1 MSEAEAGQV
10 LGELAAVRAGSRTLG
25 GPTVLDELQRRQPT
39 WNWPALLALHT
50 GVMAL
55 SALRGPCSHWPAAV
69 AGLPEGT
76 AALRTAEGEAAL
88 AMADPWDDRS
98 LQRAAALWGQ
108 WPEPVAAT
116 AVELAQW
123 QARPSARAAAPMQP
137 ASPGPTANTASA
149 QSSGSAIVGFVDR
162 ALLVAWRSGAS
173 DIHFECDR
181 QGLTVKHRLDGVM
194 SRFERLEG
202 VQLAEEVISRLK
214 VLAQLDITE
223 RRLPQDGRFRYAL
236 EAHESDL
243 RVSIMPSVFG
253 EDAVL
258 RLLDKSTLRG
268 RDDEVSLD
276 ALGFEPESARRLRHL
291 AGLPHGMLLVT
302 GPTGSGKT
310 TSVYAALSEI
320 NTGLE
325 KIITIEDPVEYEL
338 AGVLQIPVNEKKGL
352 TFARG
357 LRSILR
363 HDPDRI
369 LVGEIRDAE
378 TAEIAVQSALTGHLV
393 YTTVH
398 ANSLFDVIGRFRH
411 FGLDMFGFVSS
422 LNGVVVQ
429 RLMRRL
435 CAHCGDR
442 DVPSADEAQWWS
454 RHSSHFGPLPAQLP
468 RARGCAQC
476 HGTGYKGRFVI
487 AEVHQ
492 IGDQL
497 RDRILAGAEVSELKR
512 AVFGVAEGGQPPVR
526 PLLAQ
531 AVAHIVEGQSSLE
544 ELFRV
549 VGKV

>member
-1 MSEAEAGQV
+1 MKMSQPASIPQPTPDDV
-10 LGELAAVRAGSRTLG
+10 LRELAAARTSRGET
-25 GPTVLDELQRRQPT
+25 TVLDDLRRRQPH
-39 WNWPALLALHT
+39 WPWEELLPLHT
-50 GVMAL
+50 GVGVLAAAPSPTRWPGRPPAL
-55 SALRGPCSHWPAAV
+55 PMGV
-69 AGLPEGT
+69 
-76 AALRTAEGEAAL
+76 AALRTQAGGPGL
-88 AMADPWDDRS
+88 AMADPWDERA
-98 LQRAAALWGQ
+98 LQQASRMLGGLPEPYAATSDELACWQ
-108 WPEPVAAT
+108 AVPDAPVAA
-116 AVELAQW
+116 APA
-123 QARPSARAAAPMQP
+123 PSAARA
-137 ASPGPTANTASA
+137 PG
-149 QSSGSAIVGFVDR
+149 GSAIVDFVDR
-162 ALLVAWRSGAS
+162 ALMAAWRSGAS
-173 DIHFECDR
+173 DVHFECDR

-194 SRFERLEG
+194 ARFERLDG
-202 VQLAEEVISRLK
+202 VQPAEEVISRLK

-223 RRLPQDGRFRYAL
+223 RRLPQDGRFRFSF
-236 EAHESDL
+236 EARELDL

-258 RLLDKSTLRG
+258 RLLDKSTLRTSG
-268 RDDEVSLD
+268 QDVSLD
-276 ALGFEPESARRLRHL
+276 ALGFESASAERLRHL

-338 AGVLQIPVNEKKGL
+338 PGVLQIPVNEKKGL

-369 LVGEIRDAE
+369 LVGEIRDPE

-393 YTTVH
+393 FTTVH

-429 RLMRRL
+429 RLMRQL
-435 CAHCGDR
+435 CTACAGR
-442 DVPSADEAQWWS
+442 GEATPNEARWWS
-454 RHSSHFGPLPAQLP
+454 RHEAVFGPMPSQLP
-468 RARGCAQC
+468 RAAGCTQC

-487 AEVHQ
+487 AEVHL
-492 IGDQL
+492 IGDHL
-497 RDRILAGAEVSELKR
+497 RDRILAGAEVTELKR
-512 AVFGVAEGGQPPVR
+512 LAFEADDGNGTVR
-526 PLLAQ
+526 PLLQQ
-531 AVAHIVEGQSSLE
+531 AMDRIARGQTSLE

-549 VGKV
+549 VGQV